1 MDDSNKEQNT
11 TPNSE
16 LEKSSDD
23 NLNKEQEKSKPFEET
38 TSTENKE
45 ILEEAKSD
53 VKVETPE
60 GESNLVEK
68 EVEVKQETKLEE
80 TPKEEPKDTVK
91 GNDASKK
98 KLEIPFIT
106 PKNKEGSFKPIVF
119 VMIASMA
126 IALFWDKIPF
136 IKDSVHAIL
145 DPSAGVLLNWN
156 ATFGMIIIV
165 CLISLFTTL
174 VQKYATDQKALKELR
189 KEQKILQDEMKKYK
203 EHPEK
208 MAELS
213 KKQFAFLPKT
223 FKLTSRAMMF
233 TGIPFILF
241 FRWFND
247 FFGSIEPAPVFLGF
261 LSWFWFYL
269 IFTMVFS
276 TIFRK
281 VFKVV

>member
-1 MDDSNKEQNT
+1 MDD
-11 TPNSE
+11 
-16 LEKSSDD
+16 
-23 NLNKEQEKSKPFEET
+23 LNKEQEKSEPIEET

-45 ILEEAKSD
+45 ILREVKKD
-53 VKVETPE
+53 VKIEGSE
-60 GESNLVEK
+60 GENNLAEK
-68 EVEVKQETKLEE
+68 EEEIKQETKIEDV
-80 TPKEEPKDTVK
+80 PKEEHEEKKIEPPVTVNK
-91 GNDASKK
+91 S
-98 KLEIPFIT
+98 
-106 PKNKEGSFKPIVF
+106 KEGSFKPIVF
-119 VMIASMA
+119 IMIASMA

-136 IKDSVHAIL
+136 IKDSVHFVL
-145 DPSAGVLLNWN
+145 DPSAGTLLNWN
-156 ATFGMIIIV
+156 ATWGMILIV
-165 CLISLFTTL
+165 LIISLFTTL

-189 KEQKILQDEMKKYK
+189 KEQKILQAEMKKYK

-247 FFGSIEPAPVFLGF
+247 FFSAFEVEPVFLGF

-269 IFTMVFS
+269 IFTMIFS

>member
-1 MDDSNKEQNT
+1 MDD
-11 TPNSE
+11 
-16 LEKSSDD
+16 
-23 NLNKEQEKSKPFEET
+23 LNKEQEKSEPIEET

-45 ILEEAKSD
+45 ILREVKKD
-53 VKVETPE
+53 VKIE
-60 GESNLVEK
+60 GSEGKNNLAEK
-68 EVEVKQETKLEE
+68 EEEIKQETKIEDVQ
-80 TPKEEPKDTVK
+80 KEEPEE
-91 GNDASKK
+91 KK
-98 KLEIPFIT
+98 IEPPVIVNKS
-106 PKNKEGSFKPIVF
+106 KEGSFKPIVF
-119 VMIASMA
+119 IMIASMA

-136 IKDSVHAIL
+136 IKDSVHFVL
-145 DPSAGVLLNWN
+145 DPSAGTLLNWN
-156 ATFGMIIIV
+156 ATWGMILIV
-165 CLISLFTTL
+165 LIISLFTTL

-189 KEQKILQDEMKKYK
+189 KEQKILQAEMKKYK

-247 FFGSIEPAPVFLGF
+247 FFSAFEVEPVFLGF

-269 IFTMVFS
+269 IFTMIFS

>member
-1 MDDSNKEQNT
+1 MDD
-11 TPNSE
+11 
-16 LEKSSDD
+16 
-23 NLNKEQEKSKPFEET
+23 LNKEQEKSEPIEET

-45 ILEEAKSD
+45 ILREVKKD
-53 VKVETPE
+53 VKIEGSE
-60 GESNLVEK
+60 GENNLAEK
-68 EVEVKQETKLEE
+68 EEEIKQETKIEDVQ
-80 TPKEEPKDTVK
+80 KEEPEE
-91 GNDASKK
+91 KK
-98 KLEIPFIT
+98 IEPPVIVNKS
-106 PKNKEGSFKPIVF
+106 KEGSFKPIVF
-119 VMIASMA
+119 IMIASMA

-136 IKDSVHAIL
+136 IKDSVHFVL
-145 DPSAGVLLNWN
+145 DPSAGTLLNWN
-156 ATFGMIIIV
+156 ATWGMILIV
-165 CLISLFTTL
+165 LIISLFTTL

-189 KEQKILQDEMKKYK
+189 KEQKILQAEMKKYK

-247 FFGSIEPAPVFLGF
+247 FFSAFEVEPVFLGF

-269 IFTMVFS
+269 IFTMIFS

>member
-1 MDDSNKEQNT
+1 MDD
-11 TPNSE
+11 
-16 LEKSSDD
+16 
-23 NLNKEQEKSKPFEET
+23 LNKEQEKSEPIEET

-45 ILEEAKSD
+45 ILREVKKD
-53 VKVETPE
+53 VKIE
-60 GESNLVEK
+60 GSEGKNNLAEK
-68 EVEVKQETKLEE
+68 EEEIKQETKIEDVQ
-80 TPKEEPKDTVK
+80 KEEPEE
-91 GNDASKK
+91 KK
-98 KLEIPFIT
+98 IEPPVIVNKS
-106 PKNKEGSFKPIVF
+106 KEGSFKPIVF
-119 VMIASMA
+119 IMIASMA

-136 IKDSVHAIL
+136 IKDSVHFVL
-145 DPSAGVLLNWN
+145 DPSAGTLLNWN
-156 ATFGMIIIV
+156 ATWGMILIV
-165 CLISLFTTL
+165 LIISLFTTL

-189 KEQKILQDEMKKYK
+189 KEQKILQAEMKKYK

-247 FFGSIEPAPVFLGF
+247 FFSAFEVELVFLGF

-269 IFTMVFS
+269 IFTMIFS